1 MKTFAMTEMET
12 IRWMEA
18 NKLAEIS
25 NQFEPITAIIQ
36 RATDLFKATLDN
48 DARKKQLQIGYIM
61 QSLTLLCALMD
72 VNLTECYAIALQTE
86 LDAEKKRKKILA
98 QLHVVD

>member
-36 RATDLFKATLDN
+36 RAADLFEATLDN

-61 QSLTLLCALMD
+61 QSLTLLCDKMD
-72 VNLTECYAIALQTE
+72 VNLTECYAMALQAK
-86 LDAEKKRKKILA
+86 LDAEKLRA